1 MFALY
6 WWVFGIILP
15 KVYASRGDN
24 QWGRPLKDLDVV
36 FQIYANG
43 EITCVGG
50 MAFVLSTIIIYQ
62 TFPDLIIVKEASN
75 LNTLQLYRW
84 FQISFLQTY
93 LAGWV
98 TVQQDSEGKWIKARG
113 LKTWRLQKTLDG
125 VTAELQPP
133 TRDTLYP
140 LWEQVQWPSVSCGG
154 PVSFHQARW
163 EFLKRYHALRIIDP
177 KVWVS
182 HHEDKK
188 HFWRYGLSEI
198 QLTAPVKHPVY
209 KLGLMAG
216 PGLESQLPLAPSTWT
231 KSLMAQHSVFEMRTD
246 RMLALEFMGEH
257 LDQAVEVLNFS
268 ILNPKGFGSV
278 IASKWLIRT
287 VNDIRD
293 FLRHA
298 NIPFLVPS
306 PDPYNTTAHEDRKAA
321 KLAHHFVIP
330 RWKCTVS

>member
-50 MAFVLSTIIIYQ
+50 MAFVLSAIIIYQ

-113 LKTWRLQKTLDG
+113 LKTWRLQKTLEG
-125 VTAELQPP
+125 IVAELQPP
-133 TRDTLYP
+133 TCDTL
-140 LWEQVQWPSVSCGG
+140 
-154 PVSFHQARW
+154 
-163 EFLKRYHALRIIDP
+163 
-177 KVWVS
+177 
-182 HHEDKK
+182 
-188 HFWRYGLSEI
+188 
-198 QLTAPVKHPVY
+198 
-209 KLGLMAG
+209 
-216 PGLESQLPLAPSTWT
+216 
-231 KSLMAQHSVFEMRTD
+231 
-246 RMLALEFMGEH
+246 
-257 LDQAVEVLNFS
+257 
-268 ILNPKGFGSV
+268 
-278 IASKWLIRT
+278 
-287 VNDIRD
+287 
-293 FLRHA
+293 
-298 NIPFLVPS
+298 
-306 PDPYNTTAHEDRKAA
+306 
-321 KLAHHFVIP
+321 
-330 RWKCTVS
+330 